1 MFHDNDDP
9 TTIEIVKELS
19 NKVQIQTVAA
29 CAGIAATTLSN
40 IVRFGAM
47 PCYAVTRNRVV
58 KCAELNAHA
67 RSRPELRFVE

>member
-1 MFHDNDDP
+1 MYHPKDDP
-9 TTIEIVKELS
+9 KTIEIVKDLS
-19 NKVQIQTVAA
+19 AKFQAQTVAV
-29 CAGIAATTLSN
+29 CAGVATATLSN